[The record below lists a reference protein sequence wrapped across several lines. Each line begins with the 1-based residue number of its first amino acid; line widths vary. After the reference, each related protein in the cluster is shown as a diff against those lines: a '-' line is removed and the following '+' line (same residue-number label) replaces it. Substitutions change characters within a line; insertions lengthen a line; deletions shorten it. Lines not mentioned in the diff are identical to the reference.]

1 MLYISHGN
9 KYAYKDH
16 IFTIQN
22 LESFYTKILYQS
34 IQQIESMLSHH
45 QRVFLYR
52 FDLHCKSYSH
62 CNTALSK
69 FISKLKYWVM
79 SNYDT
84 LRLAYIW
91 VREHKPPTPTQHYH
105 VVIMVDGS
113 KVDTPYPI
121 VKKIRELWAGEPYFP
136 KSPYYRMKRHHYR
149 SIQDAIY
156 RISYLAKVAT
166 KSAKK
171 KATNAYSCSRIKP
184 HPTKTAFDFDNIN
197 P

>member
-1 MLYISHGN
+1 MLHISDGD
-9 KYAYKDH
+9 KYTYKEH
-16 IFTIQN
+16 IFSIQH
-22 LESFYTKILYQS
+22 LEGFYTKILYQS
-34 IQQIESMLSHH
+34 IQQVESMLSHH

-62 CNTALSK
+62 SNTVLSK

-79 SNYDT
+79 TNYGT
-84 LRLAYIW
+84 LRLGYIW
-91 VREHKPPTPTQHYH
+91 VREHNPPTPAQHYH
-105 VVIMVDGS
+105 LAIMIDGS
-113 KVDTPYPI
+113 KVDTPYLI
-121 VKKIRELWAGEPYFP
+121 SRKIGALWTGKSYFP
-136 KSPYYRMKRHHYR
+136 ASAYYRMKRNNYQ

-171 KATNAYSCSRIKP
+171 KTTNAYSCSRIKL
-184 HPTKTAFDFDNIN
+184 HPTKIAFNFDNIH